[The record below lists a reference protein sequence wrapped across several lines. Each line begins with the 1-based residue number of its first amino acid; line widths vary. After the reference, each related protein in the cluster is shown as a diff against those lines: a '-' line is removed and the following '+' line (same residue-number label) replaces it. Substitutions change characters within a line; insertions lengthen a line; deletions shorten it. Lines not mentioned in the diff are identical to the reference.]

1 MESPKYPAL
10 TTIATFYRLLAWVTV
25 VVTIGLVL
33 LGVIAAFVSGDY
45 IGGGIFGFL
54 GELLG
59 AVFGSI
65 VFAIAYGVIGFV
77 VATLQLAVAEVL
89 QVVMDIEANTRS

>member
-25 VVTIGLVL
+25 LVTIGLML

-65 VFAIAYGVIGFV
+65 IFVIAYGVVGFV

>member
-25 VVTIGLVL
+25 VVTIGLML

-65 VFAIAYGVIGFV
+65 IFVIAYGVVGFV